1 MKINEIPQ
9 LSKLSI
15 PEKILLVE
23 DLWDSITASE
33 TEIPIPKSHQT
44 ELDARNDRIPGKL
57 LTLEELQESIDSR
70 K

>member
-33 TEIPIPKSHQT
+33 NEIPIPKSHQT
-44 ELDARNDRIPGKL
+44 ELDTRNNKTPGKL
-57 LTLEELQESIDSR
+57 FERFSTF
-70 K
+70 